1 MDIENLIA
9 AFERKLTLQR
19 YSASS
24 IENYSSAVRSFLQV
38 AEKRFDQPDE
48 LNENEIEKYVYWK
61 IRKDHISSS
70 YQRMIVASIDKF
82 YSSVVGKNLNIRHLY
97 PSRIEHELPKY
108 LTRAEVKRMLQA
120 VANPKHACIIKLL
133 YGCGLR
139 LNELLHLK
147 ISDIDSENMLIYI
160 RHSKGNKYRAVMLSP
175 TLLADLRSYYK
186 SYHPKDYLFE
196 GQDGGMYSAKS
207 VQTIVKTAATKAG
220 ITKTVSP
227 HILRHSF
234 ATHLLENG
242 TDIRYIQQLLGH
254 GSVKTTEIYTHITDI
269 AKAKIKSP
277 LDML

>member
-48 LNENEIEKYVYWK
+48 LNENEIEKYVYWR
-61 IRKDHISSS
+61 IRKNHISSS

-82 YSSVVGKNLNIRHLY
+82 YNSVVGKSLNIRHLY
-97 PSRIEHELPKY
+97 PSRKKHELPKY
-108 LTRAEVKRMLQA
+108 LTRAEVKRMLQSI
-120 VANPKHACIIKLL
+120 ANPKHACIVKLL

-147 ISDIDSENMLIYI
+147 ISDIDSENMLIHI
-160 RHSKGNKYRAVMLSP
+160 RHSKGNKDRVVMLSP

-186 SYHPKDYLFE
+186 SCHPKNYLFE
-196 GQDGGMYSAKS
+196 GQDGGIYSAKS
-207 VQTIVKTAATKAG
+207 VQTIVKTAAAKAG
-220 ITKTVSP
+220 ITKPVSP

-242 TDIRYIQQLLGH
+242 TDVRYIQQLLGH
-254 GSVKTTEIYTHITDI
+254 SSVKTTEIYTHITDI
-269 AKAKIKSP
+269 AKSNIKSP
-277 LDML
+277 LEFL